1 MRRRDVH
8 NLNLYLTE
16 EDEANLLAIADRL
29 NCFPPNRV
37 WEKPSITTLATKIA
51 KGEILVRRVGELRLD
66 THKRGNRTTVRKRR
80 GKKADAE

>member
-1 MRRRDVH
+1 MRRRDMH

-29 NCFPPNRV
+29 NCFPPNKA
-37 WEKPSITTLATKIA
+37 WEKPSITTLATRIA

-66 THKRGNRTTVRKRR
+66 THKRGNRSSNRTHRRKKSDR
-80 GKKADAE
+80 E